1 MEQNY
6 IESLGAIASPV
17 DIRDYKLTAAKTQF
31 PEEFELSMP

>member
-17 DIRDYKLTAAKTQF
+17 DIRDYRLTATKTQF